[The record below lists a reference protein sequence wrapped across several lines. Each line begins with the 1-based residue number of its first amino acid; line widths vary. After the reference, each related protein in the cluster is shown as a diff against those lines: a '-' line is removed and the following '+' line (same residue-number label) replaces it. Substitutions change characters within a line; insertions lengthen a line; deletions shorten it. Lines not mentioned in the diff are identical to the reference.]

1 MVMVVRDYFLTT
13 FSKLHK
19 VMGLTEDKMIAS
31 MDVKRGEMLL
41 DDILN
46 GGNLGHYDKQH
57 VLGHYDKHHVLGH
70 NLLRL
75 YRDARLLR
83 YYPAE
88 ALSEPIFRVRLFL
101 WRLKC
106 QKK

>member
-1 MVMVVRDYFLTT
+1 MVMVVRDHSLTT

-19 VMGLTEDKMIAS
+19 VMGFTEDKMIAS
-31 MDVKRGEMLL
+31 MDVKRGKMLL

-46 GGNLGHYDKQH
+46 GGNF
-57 VLGHYDKHHVLGH
+57 VHYDKHHVLGY
-70 NLLRL
+70 NFLRL
-75 YRDARLLR
+75 FRDARLLR

-88 ALSEPIFRVRLFL
+88 ALSEPMFRVRLFL

>member
-1 MVMVVRDYFLTT
+1 MVMVVRDLSLTT

-31 MDVKRGEMLL
+31 MDVKRGQMLL

-46 GGNLGHYDKQH
+46 GGNF
-57 VLGHYDKHHVLGH
+57 VHYDKHHVLGH

-83 YYPAE
+83 YFPAE
-88 ALSEPIFRVRLFL
+88 ALSGPMFRTWHFF
-101 WRLKC
+101 WRMKC
-106 QKK
+106 QK

>member
-1 MVMVVRDYFLTT
+1 
-13 FSKLHK
+13 
-19 VMGLTEDKMIAS
+19 
-31 MDVKRGEMLL
+31 MLL
-41 DDILN
+41 YDILS
-46 GGNLGHYDKQH
+46 GGNLGHYDK
-57 VLGHYDKHHVLGH
+57 LHVLGH

-88 ALSEPIFRVRLFL
+88 ALSEPMFRTWHYL
-101 WRLKC
+101 WRLKF

>member
-1 MVMVVRDYFLTT
+1 MQIEGKCF
-13 FSKLHK
+13 F
-19 VMGLTEDKMIAS
+19 
-31 MDVKRGEMLL
+31 

-46 GGNLGHYDKQH
+46 GDNFGY
-57 VLGHYDKHHVLGH
+57 YDKHHVLGH

-88 ALSEPIFRVRLFL
+88 ALSELVFRVWHFL
-101 WRLKC
+101 WRLKNN
-106 QKK
+106 K

>member
-1 MVMVVRDYFLTT
+1 MRTRDVNGYGGEDHSLTT
-13 FSKLHK
+13 ISKLHK

-31 MDVKRGEMLL
+31 MDVKRGQMLL

-46 GGNLGHYDKQH
+46 GGNF
-57 VLGHYDKHHVLGH
+57 GHYDKHHVLGH
-70 NLLRL
+70 NLLLL

-88 ALSEPIFRVRLFL
+88 ALSEPMFRTWHFF
-101 WRLKC
+101 WRMKN
-106 QKK
+106 KK

>member
-1 MVMVVRDYFLTT
+1 MVMVVRDCSLTT
-13 FSKLHK
+13 FSKIHN

-31 MDVKRGEMLL
+31 MDVKRGQLFL

-46 GGNLGHYDKQH
+46 GHF
-57 VLGHYDKHHVLGH
+57 GHYDKHHVLGH

-75 YRDARLLR
+75 YRDALLLR

-88 ALSEPIFRVRLFL
+88 ALSEPIFRVWHFF
-101 WRLKC
+101 WRMKC
-106 QKK
+106 QK

>member
-1 MVMVVRDYFLTT
+1 
-13 FSKLHK
+13 
-19 VMGLTEDKMIAS
+19 
-31 MDVKRGEMLL
+31 MLL

-46 GGNLGHYDKQH
+46 GGNFGHYGKQ
-57 VLGHYDKHHVLGH
+57 HVLGH

-88 ALSEPIFRVRLFL
+88 ALSEPIFRTWHFL
-101 WRLKC
+101 WRMKN
-106 QKK
+106 KK

>member
-1 MVMVVRDYFLTT
+1 MVMVVRDHFLTT

-31 MDVKRGEMLL
+31 MDVKRGQMLL

-46 GGNLGHYDKQH
+46 GGNF
-57 VLGHYDKHHVLGH
+57 VHYDKHHVLEH

-83 YYPAE
+83 YYSAE
-88 ALSEPIFRVRLFL
+88 ALSEPIFRTWHFF
-101 WRLKC
+101 WRKKC
-106 QKK
+106 QK

>member
-1 MVMVVRDYFLTT
+1 MVMVVRDCSLTT

-31 MDVKRGEMLL
+31 MDVKRGQMLL

-46 GGNLGHYDKQH
+46 RGNF
-57 VLGHYDKHHVLGH
+57 VHYDKHHVLEH

-75 YRDARLLR
+75 YCDARLLR

-88 ALSEPIFRVRLFL
+88 ALSEPMFRTWHFF
-101 WRLKC
+101 WRMKN
-106 QKK
+106 KK